1 MTTPQNHMAEL
12 LTKFGMRVLHR
23 NGHLALFADGTH
35 GTEYLDYYAMHRN
48 FIFGVHQTLQQVI
61 DQNGYECE
69 WENPEILNLYPG
81 TAFYDD
87 MSEDQ
92 LRVLWNEY
100 CDHIQS
106 SDHVYP
112 NDEDAFELFGFTI
125 AQTLRAMKGL
135 TCDWDDDYIQMDGCG
150 NPFSFNDLRDYIE
163 LADLEEY
170 LYENEKL

>member
-12 LTKFGMRVLHR
+12 MTRFGMRVLHR

-35 GTEYLDYYAMHRN
+35 GTEWLDYNAMHRN
-48 FIFGVHQTLQQVI
+48 FIFGVHETLQQII
-61 DQNGYECE
+61 DNHGYECE

-81 TAFYDD
+81 KAFYED

-100 CDHIQS
+100 CDHIHAG
-106 SDHVYP
+106 DHIYP
-112 NDEDAFELFGFTI
+112 NDDDAFFELGNTI
-125 AQTLRAMKGL
+125 GQTMRAAKNDRY
-135 TCDWDDDYIQMDGCG
+135 DWDDTWVQMDGYG
-150 NPFSFNDLRDYIE
+150 NPFSFNDLTDQID
-163 LADLEEY
+163 LAELEEY

>member
-12 LTKFGMRVLHR
+12 MTKFGMRVLHR

-81 TAFYDD
+81 TAFYED
-87 MSEDQ
+87 MSEAK
-92 LRVLWNEY
+92 LCALWNEY
-100 CDHIQS
+100 CDHIMA
-106 SDHVYP
+106 SDHIYP
-112 NDEDAFELFGFTI
+112 NDDDGFEYFGFTI
-125 AQTLRAMKGL
+125 AQTLRAAKNNRY
-135 TCDWDDDYIQMDGCG
+135 DWDDTWLQMDGYG
-150 NPFSFNDLRDYIE
+150 NPFSFNDLTDQID
-163 LADLEEY
+163 LAELEEY
-170 LYENEKL
+170 LYENGKI

>member
-1 MTTPQNHMAEL
+1 MAEL

-35 GTEYLDYYAMHRN
+35 GTEYLDYNAFHRN
-48 FIFGVHQTLQQVI
+48 FIFGVHQTLQAVI

-81 TAFYDD
+81 NHFSQELDD
-87 MSEDQ
+87 RQ
-92 LRVLWNEY
+92 LMVLWNEY
-100 CDHIQS
+100 CDHIKS
-106 SDHVYP
+106 SDHIYA

-125 AQTLRAMKGL
+125 AQTMRATKQDRY
-135 TCDWDDDYIQMDGCG
+135 DWDDDYIQMDGYG
-150 NPFSFNDLRDYIE
+150 NPFSFNDLRDEIDMAE
-163 LADLEEY
+163 LEEY